1 MPYTTESSYTG
12 DGSTTDFQITF
23 PFLETRDVKVRVDNV
38 TQSTSDYSVSGTVL
52 TFTTAPANTKA
63 VLIFRDT
70 YIEKTNA
77 VFQAGASIRAS
88 DLNTLAKQFLYAAQ
102 EFEQASTTPSGT
114 GLALTA
120 SQKNDIEVHS
130 ANDWTIVNDAV
141 TGSKIADD
149 AINSEHYT
157 DLSIDTQHIANDQV
171 TYAKIQDIVTANR
184 VLGRASAGE
193 VQEVQV
199 ATDMIANDAV
209 TYAKIQDIG
218 TANRVL
224 GRAST
229 GEVQEVQV
237 AEDMV
242 ASDAISEAKLKISNA
257 GSNGQFLQKQSGN
270 TGGLTWASES
280 EAGPLRGFKTVKYT
294 GTQQAIGGTMIDVT
308 DLSITYTPTLS
319 SSIIVLEAHL
329 CLNARAQDQTSS
341 LEWSSFEQQFT
352 VTPSGGSASVVAEAQ
367 VFSTGASHQWGGNSS
382 YGAYL
387 KTKWNF
393 YEEYTNSNTTE
404 KTFKVQLRE
413 INGTL
418 QVNTTGGYS
427 YFTLKEYTP

>member
-1 MPYTTESSYTG
+1 MPYSTENSFTG
-12 DGSTTDFQITF
+12 DGSTTDFTITF
-23 PFLETRDVKVRVDNV
+23 PFIEAGDIKARVD
-38 TQSTSDYSVSGTVL
+38 GT
-52 TFTTAPANTKA
+52 TTTAFSITGTTISFTTAPANTKA
-63 VLIFRDT
+63 ILVYRDT
-70 YIEKTNA
+70 DIDRTKVT
-77 VFQAGASIRAS
+77 FQTGASVRAQ
-88 DLNTLAKQFLYAAQ
+88 DLNALAKQLLYAIQ
-102 EFEQASTTPSGT
+102 EEEQNTGT
-114 GLALTA
+114 EFDLATGH
-120 SQKNDIEVHS
+120 KNHITVNT
-130 ANDWTIVNDAV
+130 ANDWTIDNNTVSQAMMTPNSID
-141 TGSKIADD
+141 SDQY
-149 AINSEHYT
+149 INN
-157 DLSIDTQHIANDQV
+157 SIDTAHIADDQV
-171 TYAKIQDIVTANR
+171 TYPKIQNIVTANR

-294 GTQQAIGGTMIDVT
+294 GSQMDFNTSFSDVT

-393 YEEYTNSNTTE
+393 YEEYTNSNTTA
-404 KTFKVQLRE
+404 KTFKVQLKE

-418 QVNTTGGYS
+418 QVNTSGGYS